1 MPETYFSLSTADQ
14 AELLDTASSR
24 SGRPAHLLEKDVWV
38 VWTLSCLF
46 SSPLADRLTFKGG
59 TSLSK
64 AYNVIDRFSED
75 IDLAIDPKY
84 LGFTDIA
91 TVVWKKH
98 WKKRYRSAWSSC
110 IKLN

>member
-1 MPETYFSLSTADQ
+1 MNFTKLTKEEQLTILANVAENKGIVDNAVEKDYWVSMVLRAIFSLPYATAF
-14 AELLDTASSR
+14 
-24 SGRPAHLLEKDVWV
+24 V
-38 VWTLSCLF
+38 
-46 SSPLADRLTFKGG
+46 FKGG

-64 AYNVIDRFSED
+64 GWGLIERFSED

-91 TVVWKKH
+91 TVVWKKKK
-98 WKKRYRSAWSSC
+98 KKRYRSAWSSC